1 MTKSYNCDCGE
12 DICFFKSETDFNILQ
27 MRLEEFVDEIDE
39 NDFKMLSIPII
50 KFPKYNTYNKLKN
63 LNKCKIYTDYI
74 KLHKYN
80 EQITKITDK
89 VLNEFVEK
97 NKCEKELFY
106 CRILNKK
113 LIKMNKEM
121 IDDIDKMREKYND
134 VNKKISKFEKTLKSR
149 YKYTEKLEFVVEKLK
164 MYIDQNDILDKIDYL
179 DDADAT
185 LSEEE
190 FNSDSSDDYYIEED
204 NLEMNKEMLLY
215 NYERINRY
223 VNSKTNNG
231 LKNYVEKFNIKIKN
245 KILNRYFKLKFKR
258 NILAH
263 PFIEFDDE
271 IKDDDELFSLLKIKN

>member
-1 MTKSYNCDCGE
+1 MSKYYNCDCGE
-12 DICFFKSETDFNILQ
+12 DVCFFKSEKDFNILQ
-27 MRLEEFVDEIDE
+27 MNLEEFVDEIDE

-50 KFPKYNTYNKLKN
+50 KFNKYNTYNKLKK
-63 LNKCKIYTDYI
+63 LDKCKLYTDYI

-80 EQITKITDK
+80 EQIVKITDK
-89 VLNEFVEK
+89 VLNEFVENN
-97 NKCEKELFY
+97 NKKKELFY
-106 CRILNKK
+106 CRKLNEK

-121 IDDIDKMREKYND
+121 IEDIGNMREKYND
-134 VNKKISKFEKTLKSR
+134 VNKKIVKFEKTLKSR

-164 MYIDQNDILDKIDYL
+164 MYIDQNDILDKIDYVEDML
-179 DDADAT
+179 
-185 LSEEE
+185 E
-190 FNSDSSDDYYIEED
+190 SDSSDDDYYIEED

-223 VNSKTNNG
+223 VNSKSNNG

-263 PFIEFDDE
+263 PFIEFEDE
-271 IKDDDELFSLLKIKN
+271 IKNDFELFEILKIKN

>member
-1 MTKSYNCDCGE
+1 MTKSYSCDCGE

-39 NDFKMLSIPII
+39 NDFKMMSIPII

-89 VLNEFVEK
+89 VLTEFVEN

-106 CRILNKK
+106 CRMLNKK
-113 LIKMNKEM
+113 LIKMNSEM
-121 IDDIDKMREKYND
+121 SEDIENMREKFND
-134 VNKKISKFEKTLKSR
+134 VNKKISKFEKMIRSR
-149 YKYTEKLEFVVEKLK
+149 EKYTEKLEFVVEKLK
-164 MYIDQNDILDKIDYL
+164 MYIDQNNILDKIDYVE
-179 DDADAT
+179 DD
-185 LSEEE
+185 E

-231 LKNYVEKFNIKIKN
+231 LKNFVEKFNIKMKN
-245 KILNRYFKLKFKR
+245 KILNRYFKLKFRR
-258 NILAH
+258 NIIAH
-263 PFIEFDDE
+263 PFIELNDE
-271 IKDDDELFSLLKIKN
+271 IKNDDELFEILKIKN